1 MAKLVLA
8 LDLPEISAAL
18 AMARQ
23 MQGILD
29 WLKVGL
35 ELFSLAG
42 PALIGQLRE
51 LGFQVFLDLKMYDI
65 PNTVA
70 RAVTAATA
78 SGANMLTLH
87 CQGGAR
93 MCQAAREAVDVT
105 SGKAEKPI
113 LLGVTALTSFAPGEM
128 PGVAASPAD
137 FALQLASMAPGFGLD
152 GVVCSGQEV
161 ARVKS
166 AQPSLLCLCPGI
178 RPAVNDPGQAQ
189 NRPDDQRRIVTPAM
203 AVKDGADYL
212 VVGRPIL
219 NASSPVRAA
228 MAINEEIA
236 ATSAA

>member
-8 LDLPEISAAL
+8 LDLPEKSAAL

-29 WLKVGL
+29 WIKVGL

-42 PALIGQLRE
+42 PALVGQLRD

-70 RAVTAATA
+70 RAVTAAA
-78 SGANMLTLH
+78 GSGANMLTLH

-93 MCQAAREAVDVT
+93 MCQAAREAVDDIT
-105 SGKAEKPI
+105 GKGEKPI
-113 LLGVTALTSFAPGEM
+113 LLGVTALTSFGPGEM
-128 PGVAASPAD
+128 PGIASDPSD
-137 FALQLASMAPGFGLD
+137 FALDLANMAPGFGLD
-152 GVVCSGQEV
+152 GVVCSGREV

-166 AQPSLLCLCPGI
+166 AQPGLLCLCPGI
-178 RPAVNDPGQAQ
+178 RPANVSQA
-189 NRPDDQRRIVTPAM
+189 DDQRRIVTPAM
-203 AVKDGADYL
+203 AVRDGADFL

-219 NASSPVRAA
+219 KADSPAVAA
-228 MAINEEIA
+228 RSIIEEMLA
-236 ATSAA
+236 ASAA

>member
-8 LDLPEISAAL
+8 LDLPEKSAAL

-23 MQGILD
+23 MQGILE

-42 PALIGQLRE
+42 PALVGQLRD

-70 RAVTAATA
+70 RAVTAAA
-78 SGANMLTLH
+78 ESGANMLTLH

-93 MCQAAREAVDVT
+93 MCQAAREAVD
-105 SGKAEKPI
+105 GIACKAERPV
-113 LLGVTALTSFAPGEM
+113 LLGVTALTSFGPGEM
-128 PGVAASPAD
+128 PGIAASPSD
-137 FALQLASMAPGFGLD
+137 FALELAGLAPGFGLD

-161 ARVKS
+161 ARVRS

-178 RPAVNDPGQAQ
+178 RPAGGKLRQA
-189 NRPDDQRRIVTPAM
+189 NARADDQRRIVTPAM
-203 AVKDGADYL
+203 AVRDGADFL

-219 NASSPVRAA
+219 KAGAPAEAA
-228 MAINEEIA
+228 ISIIEEMDA
-236 ATSAA
+236 ASAA